1 MSRRITVVVAREMP
15 YPRDEALNAIW
26 QIKNIERTEVKADA
40 VDVSPISPRSGT
52 YKVTGRFAG
61 KRWDGEF
68 AYDLND
74 GGFHSRNANVPP
86 EEATIEGGFVVTPT
100 ADGCTVIHYE
110 QYVLARY
117 LLPIKFLI
125 RAYLRWSM
133 RRELRDLEALVGR
146 KPAPTTAATPSVREL
161 PGKLTAVSG
170 NG

>member
-15 YPRDEALNAIW
+15 YPRDDVLRAVW
-26 QIKNIERTEVKADA
+26 QIQNIERTEVKADA
-40 VDVSPISPRSGT
+40 VQVSPDGPRRGT
-52 YKVTGRFAG
+52 YKVRGRFAG

-68 AYDLND
+68 AYDLNED
-74 GGFHSRNANVPP
+74 GFHSRDANVPAS
-86 EEATIEGGFVVTPT
+86 EARIEGGFVVTPL

-117 LLPIKFLI
+117 LLSIKALI

-146 KPAPTTAATPSVREL
+146 KPATTTVRAPSAPEPSR
-161 PGKLTAVSG
+161 KLTAVSG